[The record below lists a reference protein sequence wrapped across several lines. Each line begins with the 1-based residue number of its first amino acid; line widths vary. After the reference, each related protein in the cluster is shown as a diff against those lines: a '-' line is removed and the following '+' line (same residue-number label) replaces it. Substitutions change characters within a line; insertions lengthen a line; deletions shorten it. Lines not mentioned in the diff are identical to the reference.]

1 MNSVQEK
8 KQAIVD
14 ELQGKLKTASA
25 FYVADFTGLNVKRV
39 TQLRSKLRAEGIEY
53 IVVKNTLAER
63 AMADLGLPDIGEHF
77 KGPTALVIGQGDA
90 VTAAKVLSDFAKEND
105 NKPSVKGGIVDRRAV
120 SSQEV
125 GRLAKLPPREQLL
138 AELAGCLESPMAQ
151 LATVLEAKLH
161 EFVGLLEALRNERD
175 PAAASE

>member
-14 ELQGKLKTASA
+14 DINGKLKKASA
-25 FYVADFTGLNVKRV
+25 FYVADFAGLNVKRV
-39 TQLRSKLRAEGIEY
+39 TELRTRLRKEGVEY
-53 IVVKNTLAER
+53 IVVKYTLAER
-63 AMADLGLPDIGEHF
+63 AMADLGLPDIGEHL

-90 VTAAKVLSDFAKEND
+90 VTAAKILSDFAKEND
-105 NKPSVKGGIVDRRAV
+105 NKPSVKGGIVDRKAV
-120 SSQEV
+120 TSQEV
-125 GRLAKLPPREQLL
+125 SRLAKLPPREQLL

-161 EFVGLLEALRNERD
+161 EFVGLLEALRTERE
-175 PAAASE
+175 A